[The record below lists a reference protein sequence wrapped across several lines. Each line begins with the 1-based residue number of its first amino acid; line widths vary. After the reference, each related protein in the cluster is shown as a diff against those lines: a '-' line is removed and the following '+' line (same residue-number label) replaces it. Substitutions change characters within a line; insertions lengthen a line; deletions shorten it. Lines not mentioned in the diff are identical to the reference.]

1 MTQVEEIIQSPVFAK
16 QKKKLNKNQIG
27 DLDEAIR
34 SIADDP
40 SIGHMKTGDLQ
51 GMQVYKFKC
60 NRQETLLV
68 YEMSAPRLF
77 LYAFGSH
84 ENFYRHLKKYL
95 MH

>member
-1 MTQVEEIIQSPVFAK
+1 MIRVEEIIQSPIFAK

-51 GMQVYKFKC
+51 GIQVYKFKS
-60 NRQETLLV
+60 NRQEILLA
-68 YEMSAPRLF
+68 YEISGSRLF

-95 MH
+95 LY

>member
-1 MTQVEEIIQSPVFAK
+1 MIRIEEIIQSPVFAK

-51 GMQVYKFKC
+51 GIQVFKFKC
-60 NRQETLLV
+60 NRQEILLA
-68 YEMSAPRLF
+68 YEISGSRLF

-95 MH
+95 LY